1 MEQSDQTSHE
11 LHLSFDSAQIEQPE
25 QTPHELH
32 LSFGPA
38 QMEQPEQPPHEL
50 HFSFGPVQVEEFL
63 SVREAA
69 KIMGVSTRS
78 VYGYIETGKLLGIR
92 IGASIAVHAEAVR
105 NYQRPVVGRPR
116 TRTPIWR
123 VPVVMNLQY
132 LTTINVRARDG
143 QGVMLEPRLAEIR
156 AGSKHLIPG
165 TVARYIVRDKV
176 DPDALQ
182 IILVWRKLVMPPNE
196 EREAAIA
203 ALCADLSDILDLD
216 TMSYR
221 EGQVVMNA

>member
-1 MEQSDQTSHE
+1 MEESEQTTHE
-11 LHLSFDSAQIEQPE
+11 LHL
-25 QTPHELH
+25 
-32 LSFGPA
+32 
-38 QMEQPEQPPHEL
+38 
-50 HFSFGPVQVEEFL
+50 SFGPVQVEEFL
-63 SVREAA
+63 SVRDAA

-132 LTTINVRARDG
+132 LTTINVRAREG
-143 QGVMLEPRLAEIR
+143 QGAKLEARLTEIR
-156 AGSKHLIPG
+156 VGGKHHIPG

-176 DPDALQ
+176 NPDEIQ
-182 IILVWRKLVMPPNE
+182 IVLVWRRLVMPPDE

-203 ALCADLSDILDLD
+203 ALCADLADVLDWE
-216 TMSYR
+216 TASSR
-221 EGQVVMNA
+221 EGQVIMNA